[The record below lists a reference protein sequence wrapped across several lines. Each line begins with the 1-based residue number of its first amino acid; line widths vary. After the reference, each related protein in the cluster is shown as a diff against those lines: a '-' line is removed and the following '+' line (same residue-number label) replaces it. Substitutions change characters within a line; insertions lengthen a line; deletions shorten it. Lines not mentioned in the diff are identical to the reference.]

1 MNTNEERNYL
11 RLQLFS
17 IDLSTEVVRDYA
29 KRNLLGK
36 QSTFKTF
43 LQVNQHDIYHIWSS
57 GIECCKCYTS
67 GPGNGKYGRF
77 SKEQFAKLY
86 DISGTITRGHIK
98 RDKGGKVVQTCCCNI
113 IDVKECSLDDIDI
126 STVFPLLL
134 TFGNPSAQISNWI
147 TEIKAVRNKL
157 CHPSGTKDFDDIN
170 FNTLWGR
177 LETAVCGIAIN
188 TQSSSWAINLLKTK
202 INELK
207 TEDPNTEKMKTLKD
221 QLREDIEQIVTEQSS
236 VQNTALLQGIS
247 EMCNQNTT
255 QCMNT
260 LISKLEEI
268 SLNFTYGKSV
278 INMVGGT
285 QDACGNDIEGNTF
298 KFKLTVKANNMDYN
312 AAVKKLHDA
321 ISTINEMKGYFNIED
336 AETGSII
343 ITTCLKEDTV
353 SPSFD
358 ELKHYLQDFLKT
370 IIRTIGLQYKKAEI
384 EVTVLF
390 PPRDRYQD
398 VGNCTRKRKLTH
410 SKDESERPTKAKKSP
425 SIQRPTKAKKSPS
438 IQSYPEGNDADS
450 FEKQI
455 QELIQTH
462 YENGADNIDIISHIL
477 IQKEKNWDK
486 LTSQEENETI
496 APTLQ
501 LVNAANNSFEYAI
514 QMFAALEEPLELSL
528 DQVRSKETKLSSEL
542 SLIKKQLEDERKSLS
557 KSERSLNHA
566 CNILKATNTKLEEA
580 KMQHQRHLD
589 KKKKGVIGVRLPIVD
604 FIKDKVSGI
613 NTSIS
618 HVQDQ
623 CVNLEQTAKEANTN
637 VQNLERE
644 HEAFQ
649 DKVISLTNTRT
660 EVERRFEKEAK
671 KIENLECIKEYL
683 KKVDQI
689 LSNCS
694 GKCHVLFKQMKSESK
709 IKSLLKTVQQIEG
722 DLRSFCKLEIF
733 EKK

>member
-1 MNTNEERNYL
+1 
-11 RLQLFS
+11 
-17 IDLSTEVVRDYA
+17 
-29 KRNLLGK
+29 
-36 QSTFKTF
+36 
-43 LQVNQHDIYHIWSS
+43 
-57 GIECCKCYTS
+57 
-67 GPGNGKYGRF
+67 
-77 SKEQFAKLY
+77 
-86 DISGTITRGHIK
+86 
-98 RDKGGKVVQTCCCNI
+98 
-113 IDVKECSLDDIDI
+113 
-126 STVFPLLL
+126 
-134 TFGNPSAQISNWI
+134 
-147 TEIKAVRNKL
+147 
-157 CHPSGTKDFDDIN
+157 
-170 FNTLWGR
+170 
-177 LETAVCGIAIN
+177 
-188 TQSSSWAINLLKTK
+188 
-202 INELK
+202 
-207 TEDPNTEKMKTLKD
+207 MKTLKD

-236 VQNTALLQGIS
+236 VQNTALLQSIS

-260 LISKLEEI
+260 FISKLEEM

-398 VGNCTRKRKLTH
+398 VGNCTRKRTRTH
-410 SKDESERPTKAKKSP
+410 SKDESE
-425 SIQRPTKAKKSPS
+425 RPTKAKKSPS

-455 QELIQTH
+455 QQLIQTH
-462 YENGADNIDIISHIL
+462 YENGAENIDIVSHIL

-566 CNILKATNTKLEEA
+566 CNILKATNTKLDEA

-623 CVNLEQTAKEANTN
+623 CVSLEQTANEANTN

-649 DKVISLTNTRT
+649 DKVISLTNTKT
-660 EVERRFEKEAK
+660 EVGRRFEKEAK